1 MKRGVTGEV
10 RGGLGERHPG
20 RLGQRDQGHLLL
32 QPLDLGLGMR
42 ATPPSGKNL
51 DLPSQATTNATRCK
65 MRQAGTPPE
74 ASMTV
79 ISAAQWASRDD
90 HGGHH
95 MPSPFLPGG
104 PSEARRPSG
113 TGPPARDRRH
123 PPRPG
128 GTPIPERERSPSRR
142 TGRCPARPE
151 PHAPRPPPRP
161 GTHRRPADHFDHRA
175 DLHLTGR
182 VLKRGEDKHQRAGAG
197 RHRVVKPARL
207 SREQPNPRL
216 HDRLASNHGSGP
228 SIVTSLMYGRY
239 SLRSKYA
246 GPSPASM
253 MGSPNRF
260 SRSAPI
266 RPY

>member
-95 MPSPFLPGG
+95 MPSPFLPARLR
-104 PSEARRPSG
+104 ELRTRRRPV
-113 TGPPARDRRH
+113 PARAGRESAPTPATSAPPTTPPSPPLPH
-123 PPRPG
+123 PP
-128 GTPIPERERSPSRR
+128 
-142 TGRCPARPE
+142 
-151 PHAPRPPPRP
+151 
-161 GTHRRPADHFDHRA
+161 
-175 DLHLTGR
+175 
-182 VLKRGEDKHQRAGAG
+182 
-197 RHRVVKPARL
+197 
-207 SREQPNPRL
+207 
-216 HDRLASNHGSGP
+216 
-228 SIVTSLMYGRY
+228 
-239 SLRSKYA
+239 
-246 GPSPASM
+246 
-253 MGSPNRF
+253 
-260 SRSAPI
+260 
-266 RPY
+266 